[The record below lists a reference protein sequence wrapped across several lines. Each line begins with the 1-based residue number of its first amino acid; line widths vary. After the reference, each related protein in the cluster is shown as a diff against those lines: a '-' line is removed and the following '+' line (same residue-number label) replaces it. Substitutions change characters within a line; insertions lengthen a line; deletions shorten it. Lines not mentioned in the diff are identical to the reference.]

1 MKKYVHVAGGMQIMS
16 DHLAKG
22 SLLREYMRSGDKKA
36 FCKGNF
42 VNRNNIKR
50 AVQIR
55 EQLKDYLDQI
65 VN

>member
-1 MKKYVHVAGGMQIMS
+1 MHVSGGMQAMS

-22 SLLREYMRSGDKKA
+22 SLLREYMKSGDKKA

-55 EQLKDYLDQI
+55 EQLKDYLEQI